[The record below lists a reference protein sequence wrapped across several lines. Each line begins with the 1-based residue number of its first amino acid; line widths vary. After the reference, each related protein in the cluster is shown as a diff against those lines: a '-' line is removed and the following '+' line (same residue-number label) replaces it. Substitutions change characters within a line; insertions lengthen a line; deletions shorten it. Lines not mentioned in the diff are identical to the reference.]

1 MQSILLNLQPRS
13 IHKRTLPGKIK
24 AHWRGMPEAFS
35 LQESAHPKEGAE
47 DTPHDLCDDIQP
59 PFGPGCV
66 PSQASG
72 KCDCRVQV
80 APRNI
85 CCDVHCRT
93 QHASESCFNVSNPH
107 DLICHVKVKPMRGN
121 RDTGTAVLH
130 HSWSRRGCGE

>member
-1 MQSILLNLQPRS
+1 MQSNLLNLQPRS
-13 IHKRTLPGKIK
+13 IHKRTLPGIK

-35 LQESAHPKEGAE
+35 QQESAHPKEGAE
-47 DTPHDLCDDIQP
+47 DTPHDLGDDIQP

-85 CCDVHCRT
+85 CCDVHCRNNML
-93 QHASESCFNVSNPH
+93 QRAASMMILYVIICHH
-107 DLICHVKVKPMRGN
+107 DLICHDKVKPMRGN
-121 RDTGTAVLH
+121 RDKGTAV
-130 HSWSRRGCGE
+130 